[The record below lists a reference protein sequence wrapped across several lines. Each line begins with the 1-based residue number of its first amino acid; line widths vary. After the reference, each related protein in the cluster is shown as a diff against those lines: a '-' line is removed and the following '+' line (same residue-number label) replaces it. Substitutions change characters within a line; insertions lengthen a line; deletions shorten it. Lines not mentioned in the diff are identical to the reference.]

1 MPDQHQRYDQHSH
14 QQQKVLIHFSEEDD
28 DDNRDDDSLNI
39 ILLTPILKLIIL
51 WKKELKVVCVLATDR
66 DKKSSCSS
74 TKSAG
79 KKALPNVDDQGYMG
93 RSAVDLDRQHS
104 WHKLSI
110 KLDVSAD
117 LPSRRF
123 AECQFQLTRLQG

>member
-1 MPDQHQRYDQHSH
+1 M
-14 QQQKVLIHFSEEDD
+14 LIHFSEEDD

-74 TKSAG
+74 TKLDG
-79 KKALPNVDDQGYMG
+79 KKALPNVDDQRVHGTLRCG
-93 RSAVDLDRQHS
+93 
-104 WHKLSI
+104 
-110 KLDVSAD
+110 
-117 LPSRRF
+117 SR
-123 AECQFQLTRLQG
+123 